1 MLRHDKK
8 PMTAE
13 MPLYGYAYD
22 TRAALIERFRYYG
35 LNPWCTGYGSDEVLH
50 LRGDAGRFK
59 DVFDQMD
66 KVKHSSGGVF

>member
-22 TRAALIERFRYYG
+22 TRADLIKQARYYG
-35 LNPWCTGYGSDEVLH
+35 LNPYVLLHGSDEVLH
-50 LRGDAGRFK
+50 MSGDAGKFK
-59 DVFDQMD
+59 DMFDQLE
-66 KVKHSSGGVF
+66 KVKHSSGGVR